1 MVSCRFMEERLQK
14 ILSGIGVSSRR
25 KAEEL
30 ILNGRVTVNGA
41 VATLGMKSDPARDY
55 IKIDGKLVMNPGKR
69 GPKKVYILFHKPYG
83 VMTTLHDPEGRPTV
97 KDFMKGIRTRVF
109 PVGRLD
115 FHSEGIL
122 LLTNDGDFANEV
134 LHPSRMISKTYLV
147 KAQGIIGE
155 EEIEKLRHGVRLE
168 EGVTMP
174 ARVRKVKDTGQ
185 HSWVEI
191 TIYEGRKRQV
201 RRMLDR
207 IGHPVLKLKRVGI
220 DGLRLGHLKPGEF
233 RPLTAE
239 EMNTIQNQIIAH

>member
-1 MVSCRFMEERLQK
+1 MEERLQK
-14 ILSGIGVSSRR
+14 ILSGIGISSRR

-41 VATLGMKSDPARDY
+41 IATLGMKADPARDY

-69 GPKKVYILFHKPYG
+69 GPKRVYILFHKPYG
-83 VMTTLHDPEGRPTV
+83 VMTTLHDPEGRPTI

-122 LLTNDGDFANEV
+122 LLTNDGDFAHAV

-147 KAQGIIGE
+147 KAQGIVE
-155 EEIEKLRHGVRLE
+155 EDKIEKLRHGVKLE

-174 ARVRKVKDTGQ
+174 AMVRKVKDTGL

-201 RRMLDR
+201 RRMLER
-207 IGHPVLKLKRVGI
+207 VGHPVLKLKRVGI

-239 EMNTIQNQIIAH
+239 EMNTIQKQIIAH